1 MPIIQISYK
10 AEDAAKDWDIDGY
23 CNNELIKIK
32 ERKKEK
38 KKRKEEEDDHNKD
51 DKL

>member
-1 MPIIQISYK
+1 MPITQISYK

-23 CNNELIKIK
+23 CKNELIKM
-32 ERKKEK
+32 EEK
-38 KKRKEEEDDHNKD
+38 KEDDHNKD